1 MPDFVLEKLDPK
13 YVVPFTLYL
22 CHEKC
27 EESGGVFEVG
37 GGWCGKVRTESAK
50 GSVVKPNGI
59 PTIEDV
65 EAKFEEIC
73 DFENSLAVDSLQE
86 ASMRMLAAVME
97 HED

>member
-27 EESGGVFEVG
+27 EETGGVFEVG
-37 GGWCGKVRTESAK
+37 GGWCGKVRTESAR
-50 GSVVKPNGI
+50 GSVVKPNVL
-59 PTIEDV
+59 PTMEDV

-73 DFENSLAVDSLQE
+73 DFEDSITVDSLQE